1 MDVWRDHSGQKGST
15 AVAKR
20 QGTVLTGLATE
31 PPGLEL
37 RVGQDKG
44 CICKVQLGQMVGVL
58 HVIVGRTWKVLTAG
72 RAKKETPIKE
82 KVAAIRRP
90 SHVLGVLSP

>member
-1 MDVWRDHSGQKGST
+1 MQHGVRS
-15 AVAKR
+15 AFR
-20 QGTVLTGLATE
+20 
-31 PPGLEL
+31 EL
-37 RVGQDKG
+37 CPEEGVSEVRLKKAALRLGFGGAQPVGQSERG
-44 CICKVQLGQMVGVL
+44 SWGQGVGTGPTS
-58 HVIVGRTWKVLTAG
+58 HTREKAEVLTAG

>member
-1 MDVWRDHSGQKGST
+1 M
-15 AVAKR
+15 KR
-20 QGTVLTGLATE
+20 WKVK
-31 PPGLEL
+31 LEGGAGA
-37 RVGQDKG
+37 RRG
-44 CICKVQLGQMVGVL
+44 GVL
-58 HVIVGRTWKVLTAG
+58 CVAQGCTLEVLTAG